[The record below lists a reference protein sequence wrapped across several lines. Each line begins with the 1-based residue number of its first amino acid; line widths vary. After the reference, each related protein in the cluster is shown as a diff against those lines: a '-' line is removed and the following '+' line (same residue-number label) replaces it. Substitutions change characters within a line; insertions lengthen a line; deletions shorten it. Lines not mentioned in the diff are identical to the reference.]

1 MTVSPDTRP
10 LAPAS
15 VTSALGVLRAGGL
28 RISAARRLVLE
39 ALFAAEAP
47 VTADEIASGLG
58 GRLPGS
64 DLAPLYRNLETLAAA
79 GLVEHVH
86 ARARPRALRADRPR
100 RRRLGDVRGAAARIE
115 RLERGR
121 AAGLREAVRAATGF
135 EAAFGHFPLVG
146 AAAGAW
152 RRAS

>member
-15 VTSALGVLRAGGL
+15 VTSALGALRAGGL

-64 DLAPLYRNLETLAAA
+64 DLASLYRNLETLAAA
-79 GLVEHVH
+79 GLVEHLH
-86 ARARPRALRADRPR
+86 AAHGPGRYVLT
-100 RRRLGDVRGAAARIE
+100 GRGADGWVTCEACGRIE
-115 RLERGR
+115 RLERRR

-146 AAAGAW
+146 VCGGCVEAQ
-152 RRAS
+152 R